1 MNWLSLL
8 GLDVVVTR
16 WRAAMIEG
24 AIALDDRIALARLEW
39 RDQRQR
45 LVQVLVLVLAVG
57 ALSMV
62 ALLLL
67 SAAILV
73 QFWDSPHR
81 TLVAWLV
88 AVTWLT
94 AWAIA
99 VAGLIS
105 VLRGLGSGFALT
117 CQELSQD
124 WRSVKE
130 RL

>member
-8 GLDVVVTR
+8 GLDVVIAR
-16 WRAAMIEG
+16 FRAAMIEG
-24 AIALDDRIALARLEW
+24 AIALDDRVALACLEW

-45 LVQVLVLVLAVG
+45 LVQALLLLLAVG

-62 ALLLL
+62 TLMLL
-67 SAAILV
+67 SAAVLV
-73 QFWDSPHR
+73 QFWDTPHR

-88 AVTWLT
+88 ALTWFI
-94 AWAIA
+94 AWAVA

-117 CQELSQD
+117 CKELGQD
-124 WRSVKE
+124 WRAVKE

>member
-8 GLDVVVTR
+8 GLDVVIAR
-16 WRAAMIEG
+16 FRAAMIEG
-24 AIALDDRIALARLEW
+24 AIALDDRVALARLEW

-45 LVQVLVLVLAVG
+45 LVQALLLILAVG

-62 ALLLL
+62 TLLLL
-67 SAAILV
+67 SAAVLV
-73 QFWDSPHR
+73 QFWDTPHR

-88 AVTWLT
+88 ALTWFI
-94 AWAIA
+94 AWAVA
-99 VAGLIS
+99 VAGLIA

-117 CQELSQD
+117 CNELSQD
-124 WRSVKE
+124 WRAVKE